1 MRRRIKQLV
10 LVGAAI
16 GLLAWATLLLPADN
30 RANAA
35 EREGETSVT
44 GSYTYVLDPEQALI
58 HVTADLVLTHD
69 IEEFRH
75 SVFDGFVLWLPTNA
89 VNTKASAYDGSGVLR
104 PAERE
109 YVHEFDHLEFIIRFR
124 PLVAAGGSIHV
135 VMTWDEPGFGP
146 RSMQA
151 TRIDTAAGVFEVSGP
166 GAPRGITYKVV
177 APPGFAYPD
186 LPPGWVASTEDGSS
200 VATLAATRDPDN
212 YKVSLAVRDQEHMAT
227 SVVATDAGNFTVAGW
242 NGDEPWSAFVQEQLI
257 GAVAAVTDT
266 LGEPWP
272 ATAPLTL
279 VEAHHQSGTDPHGW
293 HGPDDVFQLSEAL
306 DTNAMLHELAHAW
319 YNDALFAERWMSE
332 GFAQVTANAAA
343 GVLGAGGVQAI
354 EPDLDSD
361 LAFPLAEWGDDDP
374 GRPATIGRELYAQNA
389 STYLVQSLIDEIGPE
404 KMGAVLQAARA
415 TVGTAT
421 EGGVPTVVDWRRM
434 LSLLEDVGGSTEARA
449 LFDRL
454 VVPSGDDGVLDER
467 TALEEQASALAED
480 EAGWAVPVA
489 VREAMARWDLPSAES
504 AIDNAHEVLDLQHE
518 IDALEA
524 TAASPPAPSL
534 QEQYEATETDFRP
547 LRDALQAR
555 ADALRAIIAAA
566 EEVNA
571 ADGPVSGFGLL
582 GTDLEG
588 RLDDARTHY
597 TSGAF
602 PEALSVAK
610 AVEKEAR
617 GARSA
622 AADRLVALLAV
633 LAVGTTTTLV
643 FLRRRRARRAEGAA

>member
-242 NGDEPWSAFVQEQLI
+242 NGDEPWSALSKNSSSGPSRPSPTLWASRGRQLHRSLSSRPTTSREQI
-257 GAVAAVTDT
+257 RTD
-266 LGEPWP
+266 
-272 ATAPLTL
+272 
-279 VEAHHQSGTDPHGW
+279 
-293 HGPDDVFQLSEAL
+293 
-306 DTNAMLHELAHAW
+306 
-319 YNDALFAERWMSE
+319 
-332 GFAQVTANAAA
+332 
-343 GVLGAGGVQAI
+343 
-354 EPDLDSD
+354 
-361 LAFPLAEWGDDDP
+361 
-374 GRPATIGRELYAQNA
+374 
-389 STYLVQSLIDEIGPE
+389 
-404 KMGAVLQAARA
+404 
-415 TVGTAT
+415 GTALT
-421 EGGVPTVVDWRRM
+421 MSSNSQRH
-434 LSLLEDVGGSTEARA
+434 STPMRC
-449 LFDRL
+449 
-454 VVPSGDDGVLDER
+454 S
-467 TALEEQASALAED
+467 TS
-480 EAGWAVPVA
+480 
-489 VREAMARWDLPSAES
+489 
-504 AIDNAHEVLDLQHE
+504 
-518 IDALEA
+518 
-524 TAASPPAPSL
+524 SPM
-534 QEQYEATETDFRP
+534 R
-547 LRDALQAR
+547 
-555 ADALRAIIAAA
+555 
-566 EEVNA
+566 
-571 ADGPVSGFGLL
+571 
-582 GTDLEG
+582 
-588 RLDDARTHY
+588 
-597 TSGAF
+597 
-602 PEALSVAK
+602 
-610 AVEKEAR
+610 
-617 GARSA
+617 
-622 AADRLVALLAV
+622 
-633 LAVGTTTTLV
+633 GTTTHSSPK
-643 FLRRRRARRAEGAA
+643 GG